1 MVVARV
7 VTAQRTGVRFPPA
20 PRSGIRQC
28 PSLSD
33 KYLNPQY
40 NNGFGYLD
48 GPPDS
53 KPYRGCCFPG
63 CFPSSANRTL
73 NSRKATAMARP
84 RPKRST
90 LPDGSVVVAG
100 KRANGAGSTYY
111 VASRGVWRSTWVDP
125 TTGRRRSVSSAT
137 RAEAEQRAAE
147 AATRAATTTTRPLG
161 ADPDTTIGQVAEWWL
176 DNVAAPEVRPPT
188 LHAYRKDVARLS
200 QRLGDL
206 PARELTTESVRNVLS
221 ELRDDGFSLGT
232 IRNTRARLRQVA
244 EAAVELGLLRANPVL
259 AVRNPK
265 ATARNESHGASSPPP
280 RFAACSA
287 SSTAGTAS
295 MPRWRSSSRRGSA
308 YPRCSDWPGATSTS
322 TPVRRLCDGPPPTPA
337 VESASGSM
345 PPRPNAQRG
354 SSTWHRWPSSC
365 CEFAKPLRPSTGSP
379 PARPG
384 TPRSTKA
391 TPSIWCSPPRKAA
404 PGSARTSAR
413 PCAPRVRR
421 AGIDPA
427 GVGTHT
433 GRRSTVTNLYAA
445 GATIDDVAAHVGHSS
460 TETTRGYVQHLGD
473 RPAEVARRAWALL
486 EAED

>member
-1 MVVARV
+1 
-7 VTAQRTGVRFPPA
+7 
-20 PRSGIRQC
+20 
-28 PSLSD
+28 
-33 KYLNPQY
+33 
-40 NNGFGYLD
+40 
-48 GPPDS
+48 
-53 KPYRGCCFPG
+53 
-63 CFPSSANRTL
+63 
-73 NSRKATAMARP
+73 MARP

-90 LPDGSVVVAG
+90 LPDGSVVIAG

-111 VASRGVWRSTWVDP
+111 VASRGVWRSTWIDP

-161 ADPDTTIGQVAEWWL
+161 GDPDTTIGQVAEWWL

-206 PARELTTESVRNVLS
+206 PARELTTESVRNVLT
-221 ELRDDGFSLGT
+221 ELRDEGFSLGT

-244 EAAVELGLLRANPVL
+244 EAAVELGLLPANPVL

-265 ATARNESHGASSPPP
+265 ATAEERKPRRVLSPTEVRSLLSVLDGRNSLDAAVAVLFTSGLRVSEVLGLAWSDLDLDAGTATVRRASTYTGGGVGQRLDAPKTERSAGIVYLAPVAVELLRVRQAAQAVDRLAAGSAWHTEVYEGNAIDLVFTTTEGRP
-280 RFAACSA
+280 RVRQNVSETLRAACS
-287 SSTAGTAS
+287 
-295 MPRWRSSSRRGSA
+295 
-308 YPRCSDWPGATSTS
+308 
-322 TPVRRLCDGPPPTPA
+322 
-337 VESASGSM
+337 
-345 PPRPNAQRG
+345 
-354 SSTWHRWPSSC
+354 
-365 CEFAKPLRPSTGSP
+365 
-379 PARPG
+379 
-384 TPRSTKA
+384 
-391 TPSIWCSPPRKAA
+391 
-404 PGSARTSAR
+404 
-413 PCAPRVRR
+413 R

>member
-1 MVVARV
+1 
-7 VTAQRTGVRFPPA
+7 
-20 PRSGIRQC
+20 
-28 PSLSD
+28 
-33 KYLNPQY
+33 
-40 NNGFGYLD
+40 
-48 GPPDS
+48 
-53 KPYRGCCFPG
+53 
-63 CFPSSANRTL
+63 
-73 NSRKATAMARP
+73 MARP

-90 LPDGSVVVAG
+90 LPDGSVVIAG
-100 KRANGAGSTYY
+100 KRPNGAGSTYY

-161 ADPDTTIGQVAEWWL
+161 ADPNTTIGQVAEWWL

-206 PARELTTESVRNVLS
+206 PARDLTTESVRNVLT

-244 EAAVELGLLRANPVL
+244 EAAVELGLLPTNPVT

-265 ATARNESHGASSPPP
+265 VTAEDRRARRVLSPTEVRSLLAALDGRNSLDAAVAILFTSGLRVSEVLGLAWDDLDLEGGTATVRRASTYTGGGVGQRLDAPKTE
-280 RFAACSA
+280 R
-287 SSTAGTAS
+287 TAGVVHLA
-295 MPRWRSSSRRGSA
+295 PAAVELLRVRRAAQAVDRLAAGSA
-308 YPRCSDWPGATSTS
+308 WHTEVYEGD
-322 TPVRRLCDGPPPTPA
+322 PVELVFTTTDG
-337 VESASGSM
+337 
-345 PPRPNAQRG
+345 R
-354 SSTWHRWPSSC
+354 
-365 CEFAKPLRPSTGSP
+365 
-379 PARPG
+379 
-384 TPRSTKA
+384 
-391 TPSIWCSPPRKAA
+391 
-404 PGSARTSAR
+404 
-413 PCAPRVRR
+413 PRVRQNVSDAVRAACER

-445 GATIDDVAAHVGHSS
+445 GATIDDVAAHVGHGSI
-460 TETTRGYVQHLGD
+460 ETTRGYVQHLGD

-486 EAED
+486 DTDDV